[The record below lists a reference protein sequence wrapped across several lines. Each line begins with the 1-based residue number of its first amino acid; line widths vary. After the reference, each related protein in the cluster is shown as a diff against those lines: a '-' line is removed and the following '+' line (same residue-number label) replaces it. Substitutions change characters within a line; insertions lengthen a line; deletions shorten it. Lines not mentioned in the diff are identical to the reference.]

1 MGLRKYQVQGLQD
14 RLDYV
19 LTGLFEIKIAFGLG
33 FWLF

>member
-1 MGLRKYQVQGLQD
+1 MGLKKYQVQGLRD

-19 LTGLFEIKIAFGLG
+19 FTGLLELKIAFGLG